1 MTGTLE
7 SEVLDAVQVSGD
19 EVSRGIPARNRI
31 RILYIIDQLTEMGGA
46 ERLLM
51 KTIRSLP
58 VERFHCSLVTFK
70 LDDSLPLFSSLPC
83 DVRVIPLRKSYD
95 FRALRSSIE
104 LRRLIRSENVDV
116 VHTFFETADLWGGV
130 TARFSG
136 APVLLSSRR
145 DMGILRLPKHSFA
158 YRMVNPLFTKVI
170 AVSDQVRKYCIEVDH
185 IRPDRVQTVYNGV
198 DLRPPC
204 LDDRS
209 VVRERL
215 GFGAFREVVL
225 TIGNIRR
232 VKGIDIFLRAAAQ
245 ICKDR
250 PSALC
255 LVVGD
260 NHEPAHFN
268 ELKQLAAE
276 LGLAKNVLFYG
287 PSEDVA
293 RLLASADVFCLP
305 SRSEGFSN
313 ALIEAMA
320 AGIPCV
326 ATRVGGNTE
335 AIEDGSNGILVPPED
350 PQALC
355 LAISGL
361 LDDPVRAEALGQR
374 AIETVRARFTH
385 AAMMNHMTGIYE
397 TLVAEARR

>member
-19 EVSRGIPARNRI
+19 EVSHGIPARGRI

-46 ERLLM
+46 ERLLI

-130 TARFSG
+130 TARLSG

-145 DMGILRLPKHSFA
+145 DMGILRLPKHAFA
-158 YRMVNPLFTKVI
+158 YRLVNPLFTRVI

-198 DLRPPC
+198 ELRPPC
-204 LDDRS
+204 LEDRS
-209 VVRERL
+209 VVREGL

-245 ICKDR
+245 ICKDH
-250 PSALC
+250 PSALF

-260 NHEPAHFN
+260 NHEPAHFD
-268 ELKQLAAE
+268 ELKKLAAE
-276 LGLAKNVLFYG
+276 LGLTKNVLFYG

-335 AIEDGSNGILVPPED
+335 AIEDGSNGILVLPED
-350 PQALC
+350 PQALS
-355 LAISGL
+355 LAIAGL
-361 LDDPVRAEALGQR
+361 LDDPVRAEALGRR